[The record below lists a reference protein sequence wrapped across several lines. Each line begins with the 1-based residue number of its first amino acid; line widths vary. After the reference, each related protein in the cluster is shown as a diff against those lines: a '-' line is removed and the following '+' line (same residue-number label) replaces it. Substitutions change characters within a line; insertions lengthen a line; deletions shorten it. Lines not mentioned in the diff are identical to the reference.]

1 MELHVVDYYKFLLW
15 SYDHSNLQSSRC
27 ILGQPYMLNV
37 VFYILLLKIQQ
48 EKRDFETQVCQMI
61 LIGLN
66 IRRCNSIAGKKEVA
80 LNNEYED
87 VSCLYN

>member
-1 MELHVVDYYKFLLW
+1 M
-15 SYDHSNLQSSRC
+15 HSRPAIYVKC
-27 ILGQPYMLNV
+27 G
-37 VFYILLLKIQQ
+37 FYILLLEIQQ

-66 IRRCNSIAGKKEVA
+66 IRRCNSIAGTKEVA
-80 LNNEYED
+80 LNSEYED

>member
-1 MELHVVDYYKFLLW
+1 M
-15 SYDHSNLQSSRC
+15 HSRPAIYVKC
-27 ILGQPYMLNV
+27 G
-37 VFYILLLKIQQ
+37 FYILLLEIQQ

-80 LNNEYED
+80 LTSEYED

>member
-1 MELHVVDYYKFLLW
+1 M
-15 SYDHSNLQSSRC
+15 HSWPAIYVKC
-27 ILGQPYMLNV
+27 G
-37 VFYILLLKIQQ
+37 FYILLHEIQQ

-80 LNNEYED
+80 LNSEYED